1 MKTIFLFFFSLFL
14 SIAAVS
20 QGLFNTLTEKYAAQE
35 GFSATNLTKD
45 MFDLYLKKKQI
56 EPNSPGYETLKKLD
70 NILVVSYTNF
80 PSEMMNPNKAP
91 ESVSE
96 MQKIVLDFY
105 LGQKFTLFKTENRNG
120 EDLKVFLK
128 KNGEKVSAL
137 ALVSAHS
144 TTRFTLV
151 ELNGDIDLSGISD
164 LNMALNLKG
173 LENLYKINGQQDNT
187 SMWQKY
193 SDVYPFSLEQQQ
205 ELQKNLQQAYEDMNK
220 LKGEKMT
227 EWKLQNKEMFEK
239 QKEMS
244 EKYRQMGEKYGRH
257 PIFLSAP
264 GDTNMVYFID
274 GKKVNAEEI
283 SKINSDQIESISVVK
298 PDKSSPS
305 KKGEMKIKT
314 KK

>member
-1 MKTIFLFFFSLFL
+1 MKTIFLFFFSLFI
-14 SIAAVS
+14 SITVVS
-20 QGLFNTLTEKYAAQE
+20 QGLFTALTEKYASQE

-45 MFDLYLKKKQI
+45 MFDLYLKKKQV
-56 EPNSPGYETLKKLD
+56 EPNSPAYETLKKLD
-70 NILVVSYTNF
+70 NILVVSYTNL
-80 PSEMMNPNKAP
+80 PQERTNPVKTP
-91 ESVSE
+91 VSVSE
-96 MQKIVLDFY
+96 IQKIVLDFY
-105 LGQKFTLFKTENRNG
+105 NGQRFTLFKTENRNG

-137 ALVSAHS
+137 ALVSTHS

-151 ELNGDIDLSGISD
+151 ELTGDIDLTGISD

-173 LENLYKINGQQDNT
+173 LENLYKINGQQDNI
-187 SMWQKY
+187 SIWQKY
-193 SDVYPFSLEQQQ
+193 SDGYPYSLQQQQ

-227 EWKLQNKEMFEK
+227 EWKLQNKEMLEK
-239 QKEMS
+239 QKEMM
-244 EKYRQMGEKYGRH
+244 EKYRQMGEKYGRY

-264 GDTNMVYFID
+264 GDTNMVYYID
-274 GKKVNAEEI
+274 GKKVNAQEI
-283 SKINSDQIESISVVK
+283 SKINSDQIESIVVVK
-298 PDKSSPS
+298 PDKANPS